1 MEFTYEKRN
10 EVKKYLKD
18 MFDDKAVEIDEFM
31 FLLNT
36 DSESAISQFDIFIR
50 DSCWHWVSNYVLGIM
65 DNEYDE
71 IMDELNRNI
80 EVSKEDIERE
90 KSFIFE
96 GQSGTNRNNLF
107 KYECELEIFEY
118 LKKKFSNLDKFSSI

>member
-18 MFDDKAVEIDEFM
+18 IFDNKSVEIDEFM
-31 FLLNT
+31 FLLKT

-50 DSCWHWVSNYVLGIM
+50 DSRWHWISNYVLGLM

-90 KSFIFE
+90 KNFIFE
-96 GQSGTNRNNLF
+96 GQSGTNRNNLL
-107 KYECELEIFEY
+107 KYEYELEIFEY
-118 LKKKFSNLDKFSSI
+118 LKKKFSNLDKFSST